1 MKKFVLLDMDD
12 TILDFH
18 KAERIAL
25 EKTLVML
32 GLEPSE
38 TVLSRYSEIN
48 AEQWRLLEL
57 GKLTREQVKER
68 RYRLLFEEFCID
80 EDPVKAARTYEH
92 NLSIGHYFIDGAEE
106 MLETLSREYEL
117 YLVSNG
123 STDIQ
128 MPRIASGN
136 IARYFRGIFISE
148 AIGHNKPSKAY
159 FDAVF
164 AVIPDFEKEKAVI
177 VGDSLSSDIK
187 GGKVAEI
194 TTIWFNP
201 SGKLIEKEP
210 FPDYVISKLSELPML
225 LARL

>member
-1 MKKFVLLDMDD
+1 MKRFVLLDLDD
-12 TILDFH
+12 TVYDFH
-18 KAERIAL
+18 TAEHIAL
-25 EKTLVML
+25 SKTLQAL
-32 GLEPSE
+32 GLEPRE
-38 TVLSRYSEIN
+38 EVLARYSEIN
-48 AEQWRLLEL
+48 AEQWRLLEQ
-57 GKLTREQVKER
+57 GQLTREQVKES
-68 RYRLLFEEFCID
+68 RYQLLFDEFGID
-80 EDPVKAARTYEH
+80 VDPVKAARTYEH

-106 MLETLSREYEL
+106 MLETLSHEYEL

-164 AVIPDFEKEKAVI
+164 TAIPGFEKEKAVI

-187 GGKVAEI
+187 GGRAAGI

-201 SGKLIEKEP
+201 SEKLIEKEP
-210 FPDYVISKLSELPML
+210 FPDHVISKLSELSML
-225 LARL
+225 LERL